1 MKSKGKKMKKSPHK
15 WDGRRKGER
24 FTGKINKEFH
34 NPYHFVP
41 VRKPVFEKDG
51 LKWLDIS
58 EGQGDTRRARLHEG
72 LKKEGLSHD
81 RYHPGR
87 YHGRI
92 TCFLETKTPIF
103 IGARRIRDG
112 SKESPAAVAPF
123 ELEESPAIPSS
134 TLRGMI
140 SSVLEA
146 ASNSS
151 LRVLED
157 KILSMRKPPNEA
169 LSALGM
175 IVKKN
180 GAPAKLLPLAAP
192 ILETKP
198 EEVSCRKEG
207 NNTKFG
213 KPDKNALFEM
223 EQKFFKAFKNIHL
236 PIKICTDLKELK
248 GSKLVSYSAT
258 NQQFY
263 YMNIKPV
270 FIDQEI
276 KREQVPGSNLRT
288 KDIHFEKDFKK
299 GKCKVRTLLL
309 YQKGFNNEIIKIKA
323 EDFKEDRHKGW
334 TKGIMRIFDFK
345 PSKHN
350 YFIPFDGN
358 NENFLLDIDE
368 NILERFRNLAS
379 ERAQA
384 VTEEGPPLPHMP
396 QHTGKGKDFDLVD
409 GDIVVFDVNEE
420 GMVSEISYS
429 AIWRKDCGTVHDF
442 FKRIDQELLPFS
454 PERKKVSPAELIFG
468 FVEDMSEK
476 PKERPESALA
486 YAGRVRF
493 SHGLL
498 EKPDPEGDPYMDE
511 VTLKILASPK
521 PPCPCMYFYD
531 TENGNRFIAKDMLTN
546 QGDGKSGKYLPK
558 GRKFYLHHNLEK
570 EEEFGRKYNGQSL
583 PPWETHPNLAKPNN
597 KESRLKQK
605 AAVRPVRKGLT
616 FKFHVDFE
624 NLDETELA
632 LLLYSLSPGE
642 GFWHKIGMGKPIGL
656 GSVEI
661 KVDSVELIDREK
673 RYTKEDPFGPGTTR
687 YNLEHKITENVFKII
702 KDDKN
707 FENILKAL
715 KQIGNPKNVTQR
727 VQTPLTISQSGENE
741 EKETFRWFDYNN
753 KNYKKQQLP
762 TLPVEHGP
770 LPLLKR
776 NEKPKKKGR

>member
-15 WDGRRKGER
+15 WDGRKQ
-24 FTGKINKEFH
+24 GKNFMGKTNNKFH

-41 VRKPVFEKDG
+41 VGKPVFNRDG
-51 LKWLDIS
+51 LTWLDIS
-58 EGQGDTRRARLHEG
+58 KGQGDTRWARLHEG

-112 SKESPAAVAPF
+112 FKESPAAVAPF
-123 ELEESPAIPSS
+123 ELEESPAIPAS

-146 ASNSS
+146 ASNSA
-151 LRVLED
+151 LRVLE
-157 KILSMRKPPNEA
+157 KRMLTRRAYPREA
-169 LSALGM
+169 LGAIGM
-175 IVKKN
+175 LVKKED
-180 GAPAKLLPLAAP
+180 GQLGLLPLTLP
-192 ILETKP
+192 PLKLERVNGSLKISKESKKWKEVFSKYPAFPLYVDGYEPGPGNKITYKNKSFLDREKPKSWSSKKSETWYSKVPKVEWKEEESIYVEDPKKRGRFLIGHKGVVEPQTDP
-198 EEVSCRKEG
+198 EEGLTRGILRVLGIENREKEIPIKRKNGKIVGKKHEIFIPYPEDESCRNDILDLGDALGRFHMMADERA
-207 NNTKFG
+207 G
-213 KPDKNALFEM
+213 KDGKYPF
-223 EQKFFKAFKNIHL
+223 
-236 PIKICTDLKELK
+236 ELK
-248 GSKLVSYSAT
+248 G
-258 NQQFY
+258 
-263 YMNIKPV
+263 MGRIW
-270 FIDQEI
+270 I
-276 KREQVPGSNLRT
+276 
-288 KDIHFEKDFKK
+288 
-299 GKCKVRTLLL
+299 
-309 YQKGFNNEIIKIKA
+309 
-323 EDFKEDRHKGW
+323 EDRK
-334 TKGIMRIFDFK
+334 TLRLR
-345 PSKHN
+345 
-350 YFIPFDGN
+350 
-358 NENFLLDIDE
+358 EN
-368 NILERFRNLAS
+368 
-379 ERAQA
+379 
-384 VTEEGPPLPHMP
+384 
-396 QHTGKGKDFDLVD
+396 DLVF
-409 GDIVVFDVNEE
+409 FDVKKDAD
-420 GMVSEISYS
+420 GKYRVSRISIS
-429 AIWRKDCGTVHDF
+429 AIWRMECGGTVHDF

-476 PKERPESALA
+476 PKEGPESALA

-498 EKPDPEGDPYMDE
+498 ENPGPEEDPYMDE

-546 QGDGKSGKYLPK
+546 QGDGEPGKYLPK

-632 LLLYSLSPGE
+632 LLLYSLSPEE

-687 YNLEHKITENVFKII
+687 YNLEHKITEEDFKII

-727 VQTPLTISQSGENE
+727 VHTPLTMSQSGENE

-753 KNYKKQQLP
+753 KHYKKQQLP